1 MTTTK
6 PDAAQYAQ
14 TGLSKRQVKD
24 RVAQGQTNDV
34 PEGPSRTVREI
45 VLSNVVTRFNILI
58 AALLV
63 VILLVAPIQ
72 DALFAGVMIVN
83 TIIGIYQELKAKR
96 TLDRLAL
103 LAAPKARVVRAGKS
117 QEIAV
122 KSVVL
127 QDVMEIGPGDQI
139 VVDGQILT
147 SSNLEVDES
156 LLTGES
162 DAIEKQPG
170 DQVMSG
176 SFVSAGGGRFMATK
190 VGKDAYAVQLA
201 AQAKQ
206 FTLVRSELRSGI
218 DFMLKLVSWLVVPTA
233 ALLVWSQL
241 NANDSFKE
249 ALRGA
254 VAGTVAMVPQG
265 LVLVTS
271 VAFAVGVVRLG
282 RRQVLV
288 QELPAIEGLAR
299 VDVVCLDK
307 TGTLTQG
314 RLAVDSVQPISGED
328 YGAPLGALAVADPN
342 PNATLAAIRRA
353 FTPPEGWTPTASVP
367 FSSARKWSG
376 ATFAGHGS
384 FILGAPE
391 VVLAGGDSEVTR
403 RAELLALE
411 GSRVVLLARSPHAL
425 AGDRLPANLEP
436 VAFVLLADQIK
447 PEAPEILAF
456 FAAQDVA
463 VKVIS
468 GDHPHTVGRIAEQV
482 GVPPQGDPIDARS
495 LPTDAGSLAD
505 VMESRNV
512 FGRVTPQQKQAM
524 VEALKSRG
532 HVVAMTGDG
541 VNDVLA
547 LKSADIGIAMGS
559 GSGASRSVAQLV
571 LLDSSFET
579 VPQVVAEGRRV
590 IANIE
595 RVANLYLTKTVYAF
609 LLAVVIG
616 VVGWQFPFLPRHLT
630 LIGTLTIGAPSFFL
644 ALAPSARRAVPGFVR
659 RVVRF
664 SFPAGLLAA
673 AATFGAYWLARDQI
687 DVDLDEARTTAT
699 LVLVLVGLFIL
710 AIISRP
716 FNPARRALIL
726 SMGFVLA
733 LVFLIPASRTFFAL
747 DFPPMIVLT
756 SAVGVASITGALM
769 FASLRAVEWSLLAPE
784 VLRSRK
790 VQRMERKVEVKL
802 QEVELGIEGW
812 VQRTWRSIRSIFSG
826 KDDLEE

>member
-1 MTTTK
+1 VTTTT
-6 PDAAQYAQ
+6 PDAVQYAQ
-14 TGLSKRQVKD
+14 TGLSKRQVRD
-24 RVAQGQTNDV
+24 RVAQGQVNDV

-45 VLSNVVTRFNILI
+45 VRTNVITRFNLLI
-58 AALLV
+58 TALLV
-63 VILLVAPIQ
+63 VILLVAPVQ

-83 TIIGIYQELKAKR
+83 TVIGIYQELKAKR

-103 LAAPKARVVRAGKS
+103 LAAPKARVVRGGKV
-117 QEIAV
+117 QEIVV
-122 KSVVL
+122 KSVVI
-127 QDVMEIGPGDQI
+127 QDVLEIGPGDQI

-147 SSNLEVDES
+147 AANLEIDES

-162 DAIEKQPG
+162 DAVEKVSG
-170 DQVMSG
+170 DEVLSG
-176 SFVSAGGGRFMATK
+176 SFVSAGGGRFMATR

-206 FTLVRSELRSGI
+206 FTLVRSELRSGS
-218 DFMLKLVSWLVVPTA
+218 DFMLKLVSWLVGPTA

-241 NANDSFKE
+241 NANDSLKE

-282 RRQVLV
+282 RQQVLV

-314 RLAVDSVQPISGED
+314 KLAVEEVQAISGDD
-328 YGAPLGALAVADPN
+328 YGPALGALAAADPH
-342 PNATLAAIRRA
+342 PNATLAAVGAA
-353 FTPPEGWTPTASVP
+353 FGPPGDWTATAAIP
-367 FSSARKWSG
+367 FSSSRKWSG
-376 ATFAGHGS
+376 ATFAGHGT
-384 FILGAPE
+384 FVLGAPE
-391 VVLAGGDSEVTR
+391 VVLAGSDPEAIR

-411 GSRVVLLARSPHAL
+411 GSRVILLAGSPHPL
-425 AGDRLPANLEP
+425 TGDLLPGELEP
-436 VAFVLLADQIK
+436 IAFVLLADQIK

-468 GDHPHTVGRIAEQV
+468 GDHPSTVGRIAELV
-482 GVPPQGDPIDARS
+482 GVPARGEPVDARS
-495 LPTDAGSLAD
+495 LPEDPGALAD

-512 FGRVTPQQKQAM
+512 FGRVTPHQKQAM

-559 GSGASRSVAQLV
+559 GSGASRAVAQLV
-571 LLDSSFET
+571 LLDSSFAT

-595 RVANLYLTKTVYAF
+595 RVANLYLTKTIYAF
-609 LLAVVIG
+609 LLALVIG

-644 ALAPSARRAVPGFVR
+644 ALAPSARRAAPGFVR

-664 SFPAGLLAA
+664 SAPAGLLAA
-673 AATFGAYWLARDQI
+673 AATFATYWLARDEI
-687 DVDLDEARTTAT
+687 DVGLDEARTTAT
-699 LVLVLVGLFIL
+699 LALVLVGLFIL

-716 FNPARRALIL
+716 FNPARRTLIL

-733 LVFLIPASRTFFAL
+733 LVFLLPATREFFAL
-747 DFPPMIVLT
+747 DLPPMIVLT
-756 SAVGVASITGALM
+756 SAVGVASISGALM
-769 FASLRAVEWSLLAPE
+769 FATLRAVEWSALDPGI
-784 VLRSRK
+784 LRSRQIK
-790 VQRMERKVEVKL
+790 RMERKVEVKL
-802 QEVELGIEGW
+802 HEVEMGIEGW
-812 VQRTWRSIRSIFSG
+812 VQRSWRSIRSIFTG
-826 KDDLEE
+826 DDDLEE

>member
-6 PDAAQYAQ
+6 PDAVQYAQ

-24 RVAQGQTNDV
+24 RVAEGKVNTLPD
-34 PEGPSRTVREI
+34 GPSRTVREI
-45 VLSNVVTRFNILI
+45 VRSNIITRFNILI

-63 VILLVAPIQ
+63 VSILVAPLQ
-72 DALFAGVMIVN
+72 DSLFAGVMIIN

-103 LAAPKARVVRAGKS
+103 LAAPKARVVRGGKV
-117 QEIAV
+117 QEIDV
-122 KSVVL
+122 STVVI
-127 QDVMEIGPGDQI
+127 QDVLEVGPGDQI
-139 VVDGQILT
+139 VVDGQVLT
-147 SSNLEVDES
+147 TSNLEVDES

-162 DAIEKQPG
+162 DAIEKAPG
-170 DQVMSG
+170 DEVLSG

-190 VGKDAYAVQLA
+190 VGRDAYAAQLA
-201 AQAKQ
+201 EQAKV

-218 DFMLKLVSWLVVPTA
+218 DWILKLVSWLIIPTA
-233 ALLVWSQL
+233 VLLVYSQL
-241 NANDSFKE
+241 NASESLKQ
-249 ALRGA
+249 ALQGA
-254 VAGTVAMVPQG
+254 VAGVVAMVPQG

-282 RRQVLV
+282 RRDVLV
-288 QELPAIEGLAR
+288 QELPALEGLAR

-307 TGTLTQG
+307 TGTLTYG
-314 RLAVDSVQPISGED
+314 RLAVDGVQAITGED
-328 YGAPLGALAVADPN
+328 YDAPLGALAQADPN
-342 PNATLAAIRRA
+342 PNATQAAIAAA
-353 FTPPEGWTPTASVP
+353 FAAPEGWTATATVP

-376 ATFAGHGS
+376 ATFAGRGTYV
-384 FILGAPE
+384 LGAPE
-391 VVLAGGDSEVTR
+391 VVLGGQASEAAR
-403 RAELLALE
+403 RADLLALE
-411 GSRVVLLARSPHAL
+411 GSRVILLARSVDPL
-425 AGDRLPANLEP
+425 RGDVLPANLEP

-456 FAAQDVA
+456 FAAQDVSI
-463 VKVIS
+463 KVIS
-468 GDHPHTVGRIAEQV
+468 GDHPRTVGRIAQEA
-482 GVPPQGDPIDARS
+482 GVPERGDPVDARS
-495 LPTDAGSLAD
+495 LPQDPGALAD
-505 VMESRNV
+505 VMESRSV
-512 FGRVTPQQKQAM
+512 FGRVTPQQKRAM
-524 VEALKSRG
+524 IEALQSRG

-571 LLDSSFET
+571 LLDSSFAT

-609 LLAVVIG
+609 LLALAIG
-616 VVGWQFPFLPRHLT
+616 VAGWQFPFLPRHLT

-644 ALAPSARRAVPGFVR
+644 ALAPSARRATTGFVK

-664 SFPAGLLAA
+664 SAPAGLLAA
-673 AATFGAYWLARDQI
+673 AATFVAYWLARDQP
-687 DVDLDEARTTAT
+687 DVALDEARTTAT

-710 AIISRP
+710 AVISRP
-716 FNPARRALIL
+716 FNPARRTLIL
-726 SMGFVLA
+726 SMGLILA
-733 LVFLIPASRTFFAL
+733 LVFAIPASRVFFAL

-756 SAVGVASITGALM
+756 SAVGVASMTGALM
-769 FASLRAVEWSLLAPE
+769 FASLRAVEWTVMAPQ
-784 VLRSRK
+784 VLRSRR
-790 VQRMERKVEVKL
+790 VQRLEQKVEVRL
-802 QEVELGIEGW
+802 QEVEMGIESW
-812 VQRTWRSIRSIFSG
+812 LQRTWRSIRAIFSG

>member
-1 MTTTK
+1 VTTTK

-14 TGLSKRQVKD
+14 TGLSKRQVRD
-24 RVAQGQTNDV
+24 RVNQGQANDV

-45 VLSNVVTRFNILI
+45 VRSNVVTRFNLLI
-58 AALLV
+58 AGLLV

-72 DALFAGVMIVN
+72 DALFAGVMIIN

-103 LAAPKARVVRAGKS
+103 LAAPKARVVRGGKV
-117 QEIAV
+117 QEINV
-122 KSVVL
+122 KSVVI
-127 QDVMEIGPGDQI
+127 QDVLEIAPGDQI
-139 VVDGQILT
+139 VVDGKMLT
-147 SSNLEVDES
+147 ADNLEVDES

-162 DAIEKQPG
+162 DAIEKIPG
-170 DQVMSG
+170 DDVLSG

-201 AQAKQ
+201 AQAKK
-206 FTLVRSELRSGI
+206 FTQVRSELRSGI
-218 DFMLKLVSWLVVPTA
+218 DFMLKLVSWLIIPTA
-233 ALLVWSQL
+233 GLLVWSQL
-241 NANDSFKE
+241 DANDSLKE

-282 RRQVLV
+282 RQQVLV

-314 RLAVDSVQPISGED
+314 KLAVTGVQAISGED
-328 YGAPLGALAVADPN
+328 YGEPLGALAAADPN
-342 PNATLAAIRRA
+342 PNATLAAVGAA
-353 FTPPEGWTPTASVP
+353 FTPPGDWTLTEAVP

-376 ATFAGHGS
+376 ATFAGHGT
-384 FILGAPE
+384 FVLGAPE
-391 VVLAGGDSEVTR
+391 VVLAATHSETTR

-411 GSRVVLLARSPHAL
+411 GNRVILLARSPHQL
-425 AGDRLPANLEP
+425 KGDRLPAGLTP
-436 VAFVLLADQIK
+436 TAFVLLADQIK

-463 VKVIS
+463 IKVIS
-468 GDHPHTVGRIAEQV
+468 GDHPSTVGRIAEQV
-482 GVPPQGDPIDARS
+482 GVPTSGDPVDARA
-495 LPTDAGSLAD
+495 LPEDAGALAD

-512 FGRVTPQQKQAM
+512 FGRVSPHQKQAM

-559 GSGASRSVAQLV
+559 GSGASRAVAQLV
-571 LLDSSFET
+571 LLDSSFAT

-595 RVANLYLTKTVYAF
+595 RVANLYLTKTIYAF
-609 LLAVVIG
+609 LLALVIG

-664 SFPAGLLAA
+664 SAPAGLLAA
-673 AATFGAYWLARDQI
+673 AATFGGYWLARDQV
-687 DVDLDEARTTAT
+687 DVALDEARTTAT

-710 AIISRP
+710 AVISRP
-716 FNPARRALIL
+716 FNPARRTLIL
-726 SMGFVLA
+726 SMGLVLA
-733 LVFLIPASRTFFAL
+733 LVFLLPASREFFAL

-769 FASLRAVEWSLLAPE
+769 FASLRAVEWSALAPE
-784 VLRSRK
+784 ILRSRK

-826 KDDLEE
+826 EDDLEE

>member
-6 PDAAQYAQ
+6 PDAAQYAE
-14 TGLSKRQVKD
+14 TGLSKRQV
-24 RVAQGQTNDV
+24 RERTARGEVNEV
-34 PEGPSRTVREI
+34 PEGPSRTTREI
-45 VLSNVVTRFNILI
+45 VRSNIITRFNILI
-58 AALLV
+58 SALLA

-72 DALFAGVMIVN
+72 DALFGGVMIVN
-83 TIIGIYQELKAKR
+83 TIIGIYQEMKAKR

-103 LAAPKARVVRAGKS
+103 LATPKARVIRGGKV
-117 QEIAV
+117 QEIPV
-122 KSVVL
+122 KSVVI
-127 QDVMEIGPGDQI
+127 QDVLDVGPGDQI
-139 VVDGQILT
+139 VVDGQVLT
-147 SSNLEVDES
+147 AAGLEVDES

-162 DAIEKQPG
+162 DAVDKEPG
-170 DQVMSG
+170 AQLLSG

-190 VGKDAYAVQLA
+190 VGKDAYAVRLA
-201 AQAKQ
+201 QEAKR

-218 DFMLKLVSWLVVPTA
+218 DFILKLVSWLVVPTA

-241 NANDSFKE
+241 DATRSWRE

-282 RRQVLV
+282 RRHVLV

-307 TGTLTQG
+307 TGTLTMG
-314 RLAVDSVQPISGED
+314 RLAVDRVQPISGED
-328 YGAPLGALAVADPN
+328 YGPPLGALATTDPN
-342 PNATLAAIRRA
+342 PNATLAAVATA
-353 FTPPEGWTPTASVP
+353 FSPPDDWAPTASIP

-376 ATFAGHGS
+376 ATFGQLGTY
-384 FILGAPE
+384 ILGAPE
-391 VVLAGGDSEVTR
+391 VVLAGRDSETVR

-411 GSRVVLLARSPHAL
+411 GHRVVLLAHSPRRL
-425 AGDRLPANLEP
+425 RGDVLPDLLQP
-436 VAFVLLADQIK
+436 VAFVLLSDKIK

-456 FAAQDVA
+456 FADQNVA

-468 GDHPHTVGRIAEQV
+468 GDHPRTVARIAAEA
-482 GVPPQGDPIDARS
+482 GVPDSDDPVDARA
-495 LPTDAGSLAD
+495 LPEDPGALAD
-505 VMESRNV
+505 VMESRHV
-512 FGRVTPQQKQAM
+512 FGRVNPHQKRAM
-524 VEALKSRG
+524 VEALQSRG

-559 GSGASRSVAQLV
+559 GSGASRAVAQLV
-571 LLDSSFET
+571 LLDSSFAT

-609 LLAVVIG
+609 LLALAIG
-616 VVGWQFPFLPRHLT
+616 VAGWQFPFLPRHLT

-644 ALAPSARRAVPGFVR
+644 ALAPEARRAIPGFVR

-664 SFPAGLLAA
+664 SAPAGLLAA
-673 AATFGAYWLARDQI
+673 AATFGAYWLARDEV
-687 DVDLDEARTTAT
+687 DVNLDEARTTAT
-699 LVLVLVGLFIL
+699 IVLVLVGLFIL
-710 AIISRP
+710 AVISRP
-716 FNPARRALIL
+716 FNPSRRTLIL

-733 LVFLIPASRTFFAL
+733 LVFLLPASRVFFAL

-769 FASLRAVEWSLLAPE
+769 FASLRAVEWAMIAPD

-790 VQRMERKVEVKL
+790 VKRMERKLEVKL

-812 VQRTWRSIRSIFSG
+812 VRRTWRSIRAIFTG
-826 KDDLEE
+826 QDDLEE

>member
-1 MTTTK
+1 VTTTK
-6 PDAAQYAQ
+6 SDAARFAQ
-14 TGLSKRQVKD
+14 TGLSNRQVKD
-24 RVAQGQTNDV
+24 RVAQGRVNDL

-45 VLSNVVTRFNILI
+45 VRSNVITRFNLLI
-58 AALLV
+58 SALLV
-63 VILLVAPIQ
+63 VIVLVAPLQ
-72 DALFAGVMIVN
+72 DALFAGVMIIN

-103 LAAPKARVVRAGKS
+103 LAAPRVRVVRDGKV
-117 QEIAV
+117 QEIGVSAV
-122 KSVVL
+122 VV
-127 QDVMEIGPGDQI
+127 QDVLEIAPGDQI
-139 VVDGQILT
+139 VVDGRVLT
-147 SSNLEVDES
+147 ASNLEVDES

-162 DAIEKQPG
+162 DAIEKNPG
-170 DQVMSG
+170 DEVLSG

-201 AQAKQ
+201 EEAKR

-218 DFMLKLVSWLVVPTA
+218 DFILKLVSWLVGPTA
-233 ALLVWSQL
+233 ALLVFSQL
-241 NANDSFKE
+241 DASQSLKE

-282 RRQVLV
+282 RRDVLV

-314 RLAVDSVQPISGED
+314 KLAVDGVQTLSGED
-328 YGAPLGALAVADPN
+328 YAPALGALAQADPN
-342 PNATLAAIRRA
+342 PNATLAAVSAAFPPPDGWRA
-353 FTPPEGWTPTASVP
+353 TASVP

-376 ATFAGHGS
+376 ATFTGMGTYV
-384 FILGAPE
+384 LGAPE
-391 VVLAGGDSEVTR
+391 VVLGGADSETSR

-411 GSRVVLLARSPHAL
+411 GTRVILLARTAQSL
-425 AGDRLPANLEP
+425 TGDRLPAGLDP
-436 VAFVLLADQIK
+436 VAFVLLSDQIK

-463 VKVIS
+463 IKVIS
-468 GDHPHTVGRIAEQV
+468 GDHPRTVGKIAEQV
-482 GVPPQGDPIDARS
+482 GVPNAHQTIDARS
-495 LPTDAGSLAD
+495 LPDDPGALAD
-505 VMESRNV
+505 VMESRSV
-512 FGRVTPQQKQAM
+512 FGRVTPHQKQAM
-524 VEALKSRG
+524 VDALQSRG

-547 LKSADIGIAMGS
+547 LKNADIGIAMGS
-559 GSGASRSVAQLV
+559 GSGASRAVAQLV
-571 LLDSSFET
+571 LLDSSFAT

-609 LLAVVIG
+609 VLALAIG
-616 VVGWQFPFLPRHLT
+616 VAGWQFPFLPRHLT

-644 ALAPSARRAVPGFVR
+644 ALAPSARRAVTGFVR
-659 RVVRF
+659 RVIRF
-664 SFPAGLLAA
+664 SAPAGILAA
-673 AATFGAYWLARDQI
+673 AATFAAYWLARDQP
-687 DVDLDEARTTAT
+687 DVNLDEARTTAT
-699 LVLVLVGLFIL
+699 LVLVLVGLFVL
-710 AIISRP
+710 AVISRP
-716 FNPARRALIL
+716 FNPTRRTLIL
-726 SMGFVLA
+726 SMGGVLA
-733 LVFLIPASRTFFAL
+733 VVFLVPVSRDFFAL
-747 DFPPMIVLT
+747 DYPPMIVLT

-769 FASLRAVEWSLLAPE
+769 FAALRAVEWSALAPE
-784 VLRSRK
+784 VLRSRRI
-790 VQRMERKVEVKL
+790 QRVEQKVEVKL

-812 VQRTWRSIRSIFSG
+812 VQRTWRSLRSIFTG
-826 KDDLEE
+826 HDDLEE